1 MHRPDEAHAFW
12 LRCWFALVFIT
23 VPGTRE
29 MRALPAKSA
38 AFPTD
43 RARLTVASIPC
54 AYKTIGSFSPL
65 TPPPGPDFNIK
76 QAVTFALL

>member
-29 MRALPAKSA
+29 LRARPAKSA
-38 AFPTD
+38 AAPTN
-43 RARLTVASIPC
+43 RAHVTIASIPC
-54 AYKTIGSFSPL
+54 AHKTIGSFSSL
-65 TPPPGPDFNIK
+65 TPPPGRDLDIK
-76 QAVTFALL
+76 QTVTFALF